1 MVVLDIGAGLVA
13 IAAGLAMGLAGIG
26 GAYGEAA
33 IGAAAMGATAENPS
47 LFVRGLILTVLPEL
61 IAVLGFVIAFLL
73 IGKIV

>member
-1 MVVLDIGAGLVA
+1 MVVDIAVGLIG

-73 IGKIV
+73 IGKM

>member
-1 MVVLDIGAGLVA
+1 MAVDIAIGLIG

-26 GAYGEAA
+26 GAYGEVA

-73 IGKIV
+73 IGKM

>member
-1 MVVLDIGAGLVA
+1 MVDIGIGLIG
-13 IAAGLAMGLAGIG
+13 IAASLAMGLAGLA

-47 LFVRGLILTVLPEL
+47 LFVRGLIMTVLPEL

-73 IGKIV
+73 IGKMG